1 MFDNPIISMTGKKVR
16 VIANDITYTGLLIEM
31 TETSVELQ
39 GDVQWITIPVDSIIS
54 IEADE

>member
-39 GDVQWITIPVDSIIS
+39 GDVQWITIPVDSISS
-54 IEADE
+54 IEVDE